1 MDRKALKILLVSN
14 NLWSLAEGMFGP
26 LFALFA
32 NRVGGSILDVTWA
45 WSGYLIV
52 RGVASILV
60 GKISDRWIS
69 KKSMMVGGF
78 ALNALLTFGY
88 LSVSNRWGLLLVE
101 SGLGLAA
108 ALALPTWSS
117 LFARYSGRTKNG
129 WAWGLATGTDDFV
142 TAVGIILGGLVVSQF
157 SFTGLFVI
165 MGFIQ
170 LIATTYLAKILYYVK
185 LPMAPPAKNAS
196 PAPGPATARKLAYR

>member
-52 RGVASILV
+52 RGIASILV
-60 GKISDRWIS
+60 GKISDRWFS
-69 KKSMMVGGF
+69 KESLMVGGF
-78 ALNALLTFGY
+78 ALNALLTFAY
-88 LSVSNRWGLLLVE
+88 LSVSNRWDLLLVE

-117 LFARYSGRTKNG
+117 LFAKYSGKTRNG
-129 WAWGLATGTDDFV
+129 WAWGMATGTDDFV
-142 TAVGIILGGLVVSQF
+142 TALGIVLGGLVVSQF
-157 SFTGLFVI
+157 SFSGLFVI

-170 LIATTYLAKILYYVK
+170 LTAAIYQAKILYYTK
-185 LPMAPPAKNAS
+185 RPKARPAKS
-196 PAPGPATARKLAYR
+196 VAPVPDRANGHTLSYR

>member
-1 MDRKALKILLVSN
+1 MDRKALKILLISN

-32 NRVGGSILDVTWA
+32 DRIGGNVLAVTWA
-45 WSGYLIV
+45 WAGYLMVKGLTSIV
-52 RGVASILV
+52 V
-60 GKISDRWIS
+60 GKVSDKYIS
-69 KKSMMVGGF
+69 KETLIVFGF

-88 LSVSNRWGLLLVE
+88 LLVDSRASLFLVE
-101 SGLGLAA
+101 SGLGFAA

-117 LFARYSGRTKNG
+117 LFARYSGSRKNG
-129 WAWGLATGTDDFV
+129 WAWGMASGTDDFV
-142 TAVGIILGGLVVSQF
+142 TAVGIIFGGLVVSKF

-170 LIATTYLAKILYYVK
+170 LAAAIYQAKILYYGSRK
-185 LPMAPPAKNAS
+185 KN
-196 PAPGPATARKLAYR
+196 RKSYFRGAGAFW

>member
-1 MDRKALKILLVSN
+1 MGYNEPIMDRKALKILLISN

-32 NRVGGSILDVTWA
+32 DRLGGSILDVTWA

-52 RGVASILV
+52 RGVTSILI
-60 GKISDRWIS
+60 GKVSDRWIS
-69 KKSMMVGGF
+69 KESLVVAGF

-101 SGLGLAA
+101 SGLGFAA

-117 LFARYSGRTKNG
+117 LFARYSGNRKNG
-129 WAWGLATGTDDFV
+129 WAWGMATGTDDFV
-142 TAVGIILGGLVVSQF
+142 TAVGIILGGLVVSKF
-157 SFTGLFVI
+157 NFTGLFVI

-170 LIATTYLAKILYYVK
+170 LAAAIYQAKILYYGSRK
-185 LPMAPPAKNAS
+185 KNRKS
-196 PAPGPATARKLAYR
+196 YIRGARAVW

>member
-1 MDRKALKILLVSN
+1 MGYNEPIMDRKALKILLISN

-32 NRVGGSILDVTWA
+32 DRLGGSILDVTWA

-52 RGVASILV
+52 RGVTSIWV
-60 GKISDRWIS
+60 GKLSDRWIS
-69 KKSMMVGGF
+69 KESLVVAGF

-101 SGLGLAA
+101 SGLGFAA

-117 LFARYSGRTKNG
+117 LFARYSGNRKNG
-129 WAWGLATGTDDFV
+129 WAWGMAAGTDDFV
-142 TAVGIILGGLVVSQF
+142 TAVGIILGGLVVSKF

-170 LIATTYLAKILYYVK
+170 LAAAIYQAKILYYSVNK
-185 LPMAPPAKNAS
+185 KRTKKIRFILS
-196 PAPGPATARKLAYR
+196 R